1 MTKPHLWLTTWK
13 KHWQGCAL
21 RTRAHLS
28 QGLNVC
34 SVFGVAKKQLFIYLC
49 LTRFILLHHLVFI
62 SLKLRRLF
70 FFREKKKEEGHL
82 YLAGNHYLAD
92 VRLSDEDALVL
103 CKSLAANKYIV
114 SLDLRYNHIT
124 DEGCRN
130 IQAFLEVATTAP
142 MRQKILKAVE

>member
-1 MTKPHLWLTTWK
+1 MTDHMEETLARLRSPHSSASVARFERLFCVWSRK
-13 KHWQGCAL
+13 KAIV
-21 RTRAHLS
+21 HLS
-28 QGLNVC
+28 LFN
-34 SVFGVAKKQLFIYLC
+34 SVYSPAPFGVYFLEVKM
-49 LTRFILLHHLVFI
+49 
-62 SLKLRRLF
+62 SF

-130 IQAFLEVATTAP
+130 IQAFLEVAATAP
-142 MRQKILKAVE
+142 I